1 MGRILAIDYEQK
13 RAGLAVTDELQLI
26 PNSLV
31 SLSATEV
38 IPFLKDYMKHEKV
51 DVIVVG
57 QPYTMDYLPSASERY
72 IAPFIKQLIKAFPEV
87 KIERY
92 DERFT
97 SQLAFQTMIDSGISK
112 KARKDKATI
121 DRISA
126 VIILQSWLDARGIA
140 KNS

>member
-1 MGRILAIDYEQK
+1 
-13 RAGLAVTDELQLI
+13 
-26 PNSLV
+26 
-31 SLSATEV
+31 
-38 IPFLKDYMKHEKV
+38 
-51 DVIVVG
+51 
-57 QPYTMDYLPSASERY
+57 MDYLPSASERY